1 MRERG
6 KSAGVG
12 VWAAH
17 SPLVGSVV
25 IRYTWSRAVTTG
37 PNTRVEVSVLG
48 RLDMFLTTR
57 EPLSCFAGAPTSVWH
72 RLRLSHPTTC
82 LEAQRQS
89 DGQQTL
95 KLDSS

>member
-1 MRERG
+1 VRARG

-12 VWAAH
+12 VWTAH

-72 RLRLSHPTTC
+72 RLCPSYPTTC
-82 LEAQRQS
+82 PEAQWQS

-95 KLDSS
+95 GLESP

>member
-1 MRERG
+1 MRARG

-17 SPLVGSVV
+17 SPLVGFVV

-48 RLDMFLTTR
+48 RLDMFLKTR
-57 EPLSCFAGAPTSVWH
+57 EP
-72 RLRLSHPTTC
+72 
-82 LEAQRQS
+82 
-89 DGQQTL
+89 
-95 KLDSS
+95 